1 MNRSTCTFEFY
12 WHKLPITQL
21 ITEIFLNLLIL
32 FYMYFFG
39 WSVVVVPELVS
50 LAVVCGPAP
59 CIVRVVM
66 SGSP

>member
-1 MNRSTCTFEFY
+1 
-12 WHKLPITQL
+12 
-21 ITEIFLNLLIL
+21 
-32 FYMYFFG
+32 MYFFG